1 MKIPRY
7 DNKGISLQSN
17 RSLTTGTAA
26 SNAVANLGK
35 NVFDNVT
42 KLAAQK
48 VSHTAKLRQ
57 IEIETDKNNALSLLA
72 ENTTKFLDSLNDND
86 NYLAKP
92 SWAYGEWE
100 KQSKKWESDIKG
112 SLDDVTWKRTEAA
125 YRMHIVETGSKLENE
140 YVNKQLVVNGFKSL
154 ETMNSTHMDKVTTAT
169 HSKQILGHW
178 EMYKHNIKAY
188 DKLLLGETG
197 YAENYKNMEAQ
208 TNSAYVMYQAT
219 EGLITFSPKGERQV
233 NWEAVEAR
241 LRNKET
247 KILDINGKQ
256 MNREELEPFIKD
268 IDARKTA
275 QLSSHDTERTEL
287 ARDDDKQF
295 TLEFIDIQNGKNNPD
310 ATASFIE
317 RIKNSNMTTEQKESH
332 SKAFF
337 TWQSKGIKPWETTLG
352 KNSSTM
358 ANILIGHGLIDTE
371 TERSFL
377 SSLFAQGL
385 IKPDEYRTLNNLIDE
400 NIKKKNQHKTPLFN
414 NALKMISKELGD
426 PELSSLLQNLK
437 SAGTV
442 DFEALLMNSSY
453 ETYEALNYFS
463 LVLAEGEKRG
473 FSYTE
478 MLMDKTSKNYIMG
491 DMMEFLKASHDNK
504 ITSSEWNSSEAMQ
517 RLFPTKSWEEIS
529 SQPYHVAR
537 DLWFRNK
544 SPDIKDLPVPVKKD
558 GESLTA
564 YLARTQKYLLNLNM
578 ELPSTL
584 SGYQFDSE
592 LDLNNLAIV
601 PKIDD

>member
-1 MKIPRY
+1 
-7 DNKGISLQSN
+7 
-17 RSLTTGTAA
+17 
-26 SNAVANLGK
+26 
-35 NVFDNVT
+35 
-42 KLAAQK
+42 
-48 VSHTAKLRQ
+48 
-57 IEIETDKNNALSLLA
+57 
-72 ENTTKFLDSLNDND
+72 
-86 NYLAKP
+86 
-92 SWAYGEWE
+92 
-100 KQSKKWESDIKG
+100 
-112 SLDDVTWKRTEAA
+112 
-125 YRMHIVETGSKLENE
+125 
-140 YVNKQLVVNGFKSL
+140 
-154 ETMNSTHMDKVTTAT
+154 
-169 HSKQILGHW
+169 
-178 EMYKHNIKAY
+178 
-188 DKLLLGETG
+188 
-197 YAENYKNMEAQ
+197 
-208 TNSAYVMYQAT
+208 
-219 EGLITFSPKGERQV
+219 
-233 NWEAVEAR
+233 
-241 LRNKET
+241 
-247 KILDINGKQ
+247 
-256 MNREELEPFIKD
+256 
-268 IDARKTA
+268 
-275 QLSSHDTERTEL
+275 
-287 ARDDDKQF
+287 
-295 TLEFIDIQNGKNNPD
+295 
-310 ATASFIE
+310 
-317 RIKNSNMTTEQKESH
+317 
-332 SKAFF
+332 
-337 TWQSKGIKPWETTLG
+337 
-352 KNSSTM
+352 M

-400 NIKKKNQHKTPLFN
+400 NIKKKNQHKKPLFN

-437 SAGTV
+437 SGGTV
-442 DFEALLMNSSY
+442 DFEALLMNASY

>member
-72 ENTTKFLDSLNDND
+72 KNSTEFLDSLNDND

-112 SLDDVTWKRTEAA
+112 SLDDVTWKRTEAE
-125 YRMHIVETGSKLENE
+125 YRMMMVETTSKLENE

-169 HSKQILGHW
+169 HANQILGHW

-188 DKLLLGETG
+188 DKILLGETA
-197 YAENYKNMEAQ
+197 YADNYKDMEAK

-219 EGLITFSPKGERQV
+219 EGLITFSPKGERQI

-256 MNREELEPFIKD
+256 MNREELEDFIKD
-268 IDARKTA
+268 VDARKTA

-287 ARDDDKQF
+287 ARDADDQF
-295 TLEFIDIQNGKNNPD
+295 TLEFIDIQNGKNSPD

-317 RIKNSNMTTEQKESH
+317 RVKNSNMTTNQKEAH

-337 TWQSKGIKPWETTLG
+337 GWQSKGIKPWETTLG
-352 KNSSTM
+352 KNATTM

-371 TERSFL
+371 TERAFL
-377 SSLFAQGL
+377 SNLFSQNL
-385 IKPDEYRTLNNLIDE
+385 IKPEEYRTLNNLINE

-414 NALKMISKELGD
+414 TALRTIAKELGD
-426 PELSSLLQNLK
+426 TEFTQLIQNIKNKDDFNFESLM
-437 SAGTV
+437 
-442 DFEALLMNSSY
+442 MNASF
-453 ETYEALNYFS
+453 ETYEALNYFR

-478 MLMDKTSKNYIMG
+478 MLVDNTSKNYIMNN
-491 DMMEFLKASHDNK
+491 MMEFLKASKDGK
-504 ITSSEWNSSEAMQ
+504 IESNELSQNMQ
-517 RLFPTKSWEEIS
+517 MLFPEIS
-529 SQPYHVAR
+529 SQELANKPYHVAR

-558 GESLTA
+558 GESITS
-564 YLARTQKYLLNLNM
+564 YLSRTQKYLLNMNM

>member
-48 VSHTAKLRQ
+48 ASHTAKLRQ

-154 ETMNSTHMDKVTTAT
+154 ETMNSTHMDKVNTAT
-169 HSKQILGHW
+169 HSKQILGYW
-178 EMYKHNIKAY
+178 EMYKHDIKAY
-188 DKLLLGETG
+188 DKLLLGETA
-197 YAENYKNMEAQ
+197 YADNYKDIEAK

-247 KILDINGKQ
+247 KIFDINGKQ

-400 NIKKKNQHKTPLFN
+400 NIKKKNQHKKPLFN

-437 SAGTV
+437 SGGTV
-442 DFEALLMNSSY
+442 DFEALLMNASY

>member
-1 MKIPRY
+1 MKIPRRN
-7 DNKGISLQSN
+7 DTQGINLQSN

-26 SNAVANLGK
+26 STAVANLGK

-48 VSHTAKLRQ
+48 TAHIAKLRQ

-72 ENTTKFLDSLNDND
+72 SDTSEFLLSLNDND

-92 SWAYGEWE
+92 SSAFGEWE
-100 KQSKKWESDIKG
+100 KKTKEWEKKYKG
-112 SLDDVTWKRTEAA
+112 SLDEVTWKRTEAE
-125 YRMHIVETGSKLENE
+125 YRMHLVEVGMKLEND
-140 YVNKQLVVNGFKSL
+140 YVNKQIVINGFKSL
-154 ETMNSTHMDKVTTAT
+154 ETLNSTHMQKVNEAD
-169 HSKQILGHW
+169 HPKQILAHW
-178 EMYKHNIKAY
+178 EMYKNSIKAY
-188 DKLLLGETG
+188 DKILLGETA
-197 YAENYKNMEAQ
+197 YADNYTKMEKS
-208 TNSAYVMYQAT
+208 TNDAYVMYQAT

-233 NWEAVEAR
+233 NWEGVEAR

-247 KILDINGKQ
+247 KIKDINGKEL
-256 MNREELEPFIKD
+256 NREQLEPFIKD
-268 IDARKTA
+268 VDNRKTN
-275 QLSSHDTERTEL
+275 QLSSHETERTEL

-295 TLEFIDIQNGKNNPD
+295 TLEFIDIQNGKNDPNVT
-310 ATASFIE
+310 ATFIE
-317 RIKNSNMTTEQKESH
+317 RIKNSNMTTQQKEAH

-377 SSLFAQGL
+377 SNLFAQGL

-400 NIKKKNQHKTPLFN
+400 NIKKKNQHKNPLFN
-414 NALKMISKELGD
+414 NAIRMISKELGD
-426 PELSSLLQNLK
+426 PELFNLLQNLK
-437 SAGTV
+437 SGGTV

-453 ETYEALNYFS
+453 ETYEALNYFR
-463 LVLAEGEKRG
+463 LVLGEGEKQG

-491 DMMEFLKASHDNK
+491 DMMEFLKASHDGK
-504 ITSSEWNSSEAMQ
+504 ITSDELTQNMLKNFPNIEAED
-517 RLFPTKSWEEIS
+517 LYNK
-529 SQPYHVAR
+529 PYHVAR

-544 SPDIKDLPVPVKKD
+544 APDIKDLPVPVRKD
-558 GESLTA
+558 DESITA
-564 YLARTQKYLLNLNM
+564 YLSRTQKYLLNMNM

>member
-154 ETMNSTHMDKVTTAT
+154 ETMNSTHMDKVNTAT

-178 EMYKHNIKAY
+178 EMYKHDIKAY
-188 DKLLLGETG
+188 DKLLLGETA
-197 YAENYKNMEAQ
+197 YADNYKDIEAK

-400 NIKKKNQHKTPLFN
+400 NIKKKNQHKKPLFN

-437 SAGTV
+437 SGGTV
-442 DFEALLMNSSY
+442 DFEALLMNASY

>member
-72 ENTTKFLDSLNDND
+72 KNSTEFLDSLNDND

-112 SLDDVTWKRTEAA
+112 SLDDVTWKRTEAE
-125 YRMHIVETGSKLENE
+125 YRMMMVETTSKLENE

-169 HSKQILGHW
+169 HAKQILGHW

-188 DKLLLGETG
+188 DKILLGETA
-197 YAENYKNMEAQ
+197 YADNYKDMEAK

-219 EGLITFSPKGERQV
+219 EGLITFSPKGERQI

-256 MNREELEPFIKD
+256 MNREELEDFIKD
-268 IDARKTA
+268 VDARKTA

-287 ARDDDKQF
+287 ARDADDQF
-295 TLEFIDIQNGKNNPD
+295 TLEFIDIQNGKNSPD

-317 RIKNSNMTTEQKESH
+317 RVKNSNMTTNQKEAH

-337 TWQSKGIKPWETTLG
+337 GWQSKGIKPWETTLG
-352 KNSSTM
+352 KNATTM

-371 TERSFL
+371 TERAFL
-377 SSLFAQGL
+377 SNLFSQNL
-385 IKPDEYRTLNNLIDE
+385 IKPEEYRTLNNLINE

-414 NALKMISKELGD
+414 TALRTIAKELGD
-426 PELSSLLQNLK
+426 TEFTQLIQNIKNKDDFNFESLM
-437 SAGTV
+437 
-442 DFEALLMNSSY
+442 MNASF
-453 ETYEALNYFS
+453 ETYEALNYFR

-478 MLMDKTSKNYIMG
+478 MLVDNTSKNYIMNN
-491 DMMEFLKASHDNK
+491 MMEFLKASKDGK
-504 ITSSEWNSSEAMQ
+504 IESNELSQNMQ
-517 RLFPTKSWEEIS
+517 MLFPEIS
-529 SQPYHVAR
+529 SQELANKPYHVAR

-558 GESLTA
+558 GESITS
-564 YLARTQKYLLNLNM
+564 YLSRTQKYLLNMNM
-578 ELPSTL
+578 ELPSAL

>member
-154 ETMNSTHMDKVTTAT
+154 ETMNSTHMDKVNTAT

-178 EMYKHNIKAY
+178 EMYKHDIKAY
-188 DKLLLGETG
+188 DKLLLGETA
-197 YAENYKNMEAQ
+197 YADNYKDMEAK

-247 KILDINGKQ
+247 KIFDINGKQ

-400 NIKKKNQHKTPLFN
+400 NIKKKNQHKKPLFN

-437 SAGTV
+437 SGGTV
-442 DFEALLMNSSY
+442 DFEALLMNASY

>member
-72 ENTTKFLDSLNDND
+72 KNSTEFLDSLNDND

-125 YRMHIVETGSKLENE
+125 YRMHMVETGSKLENE

-188 DKLLLGETG
+188 DKLLLGEIG
-197 YAENYKNMEAQ
+197 YAENYTNMEAK

-247 KILDINGKQ
+247 KIFDINGKQ
-256 MNREELEPFIKD
+256 MNREELEDFIKD
-268 IDARKTA
+268 VDNRKTA

-295 TLEFIDIQNGKNNPD
+295 TLEFIDIQNGKNDPN

-317 RIKNSNMTTEQKESH
+317 RIKNSNMTTQQKEAH

-337 TWQSKGIKPWETTLG
+337 SWQSKGIKPWETTLG

-371 TERSFL
+371 TERAFL
-377 SSLFAQGL
+377 TNLFAQGL

-400 NIKKKNQHKTPLFN
+400 NIKKKNQHKKPLFN

-437 SAGTV
+437 SGGTV
-442 DFEALLMNSSY
+442 DFEALLMNASY

-491 DMMEFLKASHDNK
+491 DMMEFLNAAHDGK
-504 ITSSEWNSSEAMQ
+504 IIDTELSKNMQ
-517 RLFPTKSWEEIS
+517 MLFPEIS
-529 SQPYHVAR
+529 AQELADKPYHVAR

-544 SPDIKDLPVPVKKD
+544 SPDIKDLPVPVRKD
-558 GESLTA
+558 DESITA
-564 YLARTQKYLLNLNM
+564 YLSRTQKYLLNLNM

>member
-48 VSHTAKLRQ
+48 ASHTAKLRQ

-112 SLDDVTWKRTEAA
+112 SLDEVTWKRTEAA
-125 YRMHIVETGSKLENE
+125 YRMHMVETGSKLENE

-169 HSKQILGHW
+169 HAKQILGHW

-188 DKLLLGETG
+188 DKILLGETA
-197 YAENYKNMEAQ
+197 YADNYKDMEAK

-256 MNREELEPFIKD
+256 MNREELEDFIKD
-268 IDARKTA
+268 VDARKTA

-295 TLEFIDIQNGKNNPD
+295 TLEFIDIQNGKNDPN

-317 RIKNSNMTTEQKESH
+317 RIKNSNMTTSQKEAH

-371 TERSFL
+371 TERAFL
-377 SSLFAQGL
+377 TNLFAQNL
-385 IKPDEYRTLNNLIDE
+385 IKPDEYRTLNNKIDE
-400 NIKKKNQHKTPLFN
+400 NIKKKNQHKKPLFN
-414 NALKMISKELGD
+414 NALKMLSKELGD
-426 PELSSLLQNLK
+426 PELSNLLQNLK
-437 SAGTV
+437 SGGTI
-442 DFEALLMNSSY
+442 DFEALLMNASF

-491 DMMEFLKASHDNK
+491 DMMTFLSAAHDGK
-504 ITSSEWNSSEAMQ
+504 IDDTEWQKEPMQ
-517 RLFPTKSWEEIS
+517 RLFPSKSWAEIS

-544 SPDIKDLPVPVKKD
+544 APDIKDLPVPVKKD
-558 GESLTA
+558 GESITA

>member
-154 ETMNSTHMDKVTTAT
+154 ETMNSTHMDKVNTAT
-169 HSKQILGHW
+169 HSKQILGYW
-178 EMYKHNIKAY
+178 EMYKHDIKAY
-188 DKLLLGETG
+188 DKLLLGETA
-197 YAENYKNMEAQ
+197 YADNYKDMEAK

-400 NIKKKNQHKTPLFN
+400 NIKKKNQHKKPLFN

-437 SAGTV
+437 SGGTV
-442 DFEALLMNSSY
+442 DFEALLMNASY

>member
-72 ENTTKFLDSLNDND
+72 KNSTEFLDSLNDND

-112 SLDDVTWKRTEAA
+112 SLDDVTWKRAEAE
-125 YRMHIVETGSKLENE
+125 YRLMMVEATSKLENE

-295 TLEFIDIQNGKNNPD
+295 TLEFIDIQNGKNDPN

-317 RIKNSNMTTEQKESH
+317 RIKNSNMTTQQKDAH

-400 NIKKKNQHKTPLFN
+400 NIKKKNQHKKPLFN

-437 SAGTV
+437 SGGTV
-442 DFEALLMNSSY
+442 DFEALLMNASY

>member
-48 VSHTAKLRQ
+48 ASHTAKLRQ

-86 NYLAKP
+86 NYLSKP

-125 YRMHIVETGSKLENE
+125 YRMHMVETGSKLENE

-169 HSKQILGHW
+169 HAKQILGHW

-197 YAENYKNMEAQ
+197 YAENYKDMEAK

-219 EGLITFSPKGERQV
+219 EGLITFSPNGKREI

-256 MNREELEPFIKD
+256 MNREELEPFITD
-268 IDARKTA
+268 VNSRKTS
-275 QLSSHDTERTEL
+275 QLKSHDTERTEL

-295 TLEFIDIQNGKNNPD
+295 TLEFIDIQNGKNDPN
-310 ATASFIE
+310 ATATYIE
-317 RIKNSNMTTEQKESH
+317 RIKNSNMTTNQKEAH
-332 SKAFF
+332 SKNFF
-337 TWQSKGIKPWETTLG
+337 TWQSKGVKPWETTLG
-352 KNSSTM
+352 KNSTIM

-371 TERSFL
+371 TERAFL
-377 SSLFAQGL
+377 TNLYAQGL
-385 IKPDEYRTLNNLIDE
+385 IKGDEYRTLNNKIDD
-400 NIKKKNQHKTPLFN
+400 NIKKKNQHKKPLFVS
-414 NALKMISKELGD
+414 ALKTIAKELGD
-426 PELSSLLQNLK
+426 QEFSGLIQNIKNNEDFDFTSLM
-437 SAGTV
+437 
-442 DFEALLMNSSY
+442 MNASF
-453 ETYEALNYFS
+453 ETYEALNYFN

-478 MLMDKTSKNYIMG
+478 MLVDKTSKNYIMG
-491 DMMEFLKASHDNK
+491 NMMEFLTASHDGK
-504 ITSSEWNSSEAMQ
+504 ITSTELSQNMQ
-517 RLFPTKSWEEIS
+517 MLFPEITA
-529 SQPYHVAR
+529 QELADKPYLVAR

-544 SPDIKDLPVPVKKD
+544 APDIKDLPVPVKKD
-558 GESLTA
+558 GESITA
-564 YLARTQKYLLNLNM
+564 YLSRTQKYLLNMNM

>member
-48 VSHTAKLRQ
+48 ASHTAKLRQ

-72 ENTTKFLDSLNDND
+72 KNSTEFLDSLNDND

-100 KQSKKWESDIKG
+100 KQSKKWESNIKG

-125 YRMHIVETGSKLENE
+125 YRMHMVETGSKLENE

-169 HSKQILGHW
+169 HAKQILGHW

-188 DKLLLGETG
+188 DKLLLGETA
-197 YAENYKNMEAQ
+197 YADNYKDMEAK

-256 MNREELEPFIKD
+256 MNREELEDFIKD
-268 IDARKTA
+268 VDARKTA

-287 ARDDDKQF
+287 ARDDNKQF
-295 TLEFIDIQNGKNNPD
+295 TLEFIDIQNGKNDPN

-317 RIKNSNMTTEQKESH
+317 RIKNSNMTTSQKEAH

-371 TERSFL
+371 TERAFL
-377 SSLFAQGL
+377 TNLFAQNL
-385 IKPDEYRTLNNLIDE
+385 IKPDEYRTLNNKIDE
-400 NIKKKNQHKTPLFN
+400 NIKKKNQHKKPLFN

-426 PELSSLLQNLK
+426 PELSNLLQNLK
-437 SAGTV
+437 SGGTI
-442 DFEALLMNSSY
+442 DFEALLMNASF

-491 DMMEFLKASHDNK
+491 DMMTFLSAAHDGK
-504 ITSSEWNSSEAMQ
+504 IDDTEWQKEPMQ
-517 RLFPTKSWEEIS
+517 RLFPSKSWAEIS

-544 SPDIKDLPVPVKKD
+544 APDIKDLPVPVKKD
-558 GESLTA
+558 GESITA

-592 LDLNNLAIV
+592 LDLNSLAIV

>member
-154 ETMNSTHMDKVTTAT
+154 ETMNSTHMDKVNTAT

-178 EMYKHNIKAY
+178 EMYKHDIKAY
-188 DKLLLGETG
+188 DKLLLGETA
-197 YAENYKNMEAQ
+197 YADNYKDIEAK

-247 KILDINGKQ
+247 KIFDINGKQ

-400 NIKKKNQHKTPLFN
+400 NIKKKNQHKKPLFN

-437 SAGTV
+437 SGGTV
-442 DFEALLMNSSY
+442 DFEALLMNASY

>member
-154 ETMNSTHMDKVTTAT
+154 ETMNSTHMDKVNTAT

-178 EMYKHNIKAY
+178 EMYKHDIKAY
-188 DKLLLGETG
+188 DKLLLVETA
-197 YAENYKNMEAQ
+197 YADNYKDMEAK

-247 KILDINGKQ
+247 KIFDINGKQ

-358 ANILIGHGLIDTE
+358 ANILIGHGLIDTG
-371 TERSFL
+371 TERAFL

-400 NIKKKNQHKTPLFN
+400 NIKKKNQHKKPLFN

-437 SAGTV
+437 SGGTV

-504 ITSSEWNSSEAMQ
+504 ITSIEWNSSEAMQ
-517 RLFPTKSWEEIS
+517 ILFPTKRLEEIS

>member
-72 ENTTKFLDSLNDND
+72 KNSTEFLDSLNDND

-154 ETMNSTHMDKVTTAT
+154 ETMNSTHMDKVNTAT
-169 HSKQILGHW
+169 HSKQILGYW
-178 EMYKHNIKAY
+178 EMYKHDIKAY
-188 DKLLLGETG
+188 DKLLLGETA
-197 YAENYKNMEAQ
+197 YADNYKDIEAK

-317 RIKNSNMTTEQKESH
+317 RIKNSNMTTQQKDAH

-358 ANILIGHGLIDTE
+358 ANILIGHGLIDTG
-371 TERSFL
+371 TERAFL
-377 SSLFAQGL
+377 TNLFAQGL

>member
-48 VSHTAKLRQ
+48 ASHTAKLRQ

-154 ETMNSTHMDKVTTAT
+154 ETMNSTHMDKVNTAT
-169 HSKQILGHW
+169 HSKQILGYW
-178 EMYKHNIKAY
+178 EMYKHDIKAY
-188 DKLLLGETG
+188 DKLLLGETA
-197 YAENYKNMEAQ
+197 YADNYKDIEAK

-247 KILDINGKQ
+247 KIFDINGKQ
-256 MNREELEPFIKD
+256 MNREELEDFIKD
-268 IDARKTA
+268 VDGRKTA
-275 QLSSHDTERTEL
+275 QLASHDTERTEL

-400 NIKKKNQHKTPLFN
+400 NIKKKNQHKKPLFN

-437 SAGTV
+437 SGGTV
-442 DFEALLMNSSY
+442 DFEALLMNASY

>member
-48 VSHTAKLRQ
+48 ASHTAKLRQ

-72 ENTTKFLDSLNDND
+72 KNSTEFLDSLNDND

-188 DKLLLGETG
+188 DKLLLGETA
-197 YAENYKNMEAQ
+197 YADNYKDMEAK

-247 KILDINGKQ
+247 KILDIKGKQ

-400 NIKKKNQHKTPLFN
+400 NIKKKNQHKKPLFN

-437 SAGTV
+437 SGGTV
-442 DFEALLMNSSY
+442 DFEALLMNASY

-491 DMMEFLKASHDNK
+491 DMMEFLDAAHDGK
-504 ITSSEWNSSEAMQ
+504 ITDTELSQNMQ
-517 RLFPTKSWEEIS
+517 MLFPEIS
-529 SQPYHVAR
+529 AQELADKPYHVAR

-558 GESLTA
+558 NESITA

>member
-1 MKIPRY
+1 MKIPRRS
-7 DNKGISLQSN
+7 DTQGISLQSN

-48 VSHTAKLRQ
+48 ASHTAKLRQ

-72 ENTTKFLDSLNDND
+72 KNSTEFLDSLNDND

-112 SLDDVTWKRTEAA
+112 SLDDVTWKRTEAE
-125 YRMHIVETGSKLENE
+125 YRLMMVEATSKLENE
-140 YVNKQLVVNGFKSL
+140 YVNKQLVINGFKSL
-154 ETMNSTHMDKVTTAT
+154 ETMNSTHMDKVNTAT

-197 YAENYKNMEAQ
+197 YAENYKNMEAK

-219 EGLITFSPKGERQV
+219 EGLITFSPKGEKQI

-268 IDARKTA
+268 VDARKTA

-310 ATASFIE
+310 ATATFIE
-317 RIKNSNMTTEQKESH
+317 RIKNSNMTTSQKESH

-337 TWQSKGIKPWETTLG
+337 TWQSKGVKPWETTLG
-352 KNSSTM
+352 KNSSIM
-358 ANILIGHGLIDTE
+358 ANVLVGHGLIDTE
-371 TERSFL
+371 TERAFVTN
-377 SSLFAQGL
+377 LFAQGL

-400 NIKKKNQHKTPLFN
+400 NIKKKNQHKKPLFN

-437 SAGTV
+437 SGGTV
-442 DFEALLMNSSY
+442 DFEALLMNASY

-491 DMMEFLKASHDNK
+491 NMMEFLKASHDGK
-504 ITSSEWNSSEAMQ
+504 ITSTELSQNMQ
-517 RLFPTKSWEEIS
+517 MLFPEIS
-529 SQPYHVAR
+529 AQELADKPYHVAR

-544 SPDIKDLPVPVKKD
+544 APDIKDLPVPVKKD
-558 GESLTA
+558 GESITA
-564 YLARTQKYLLNLNM
+564 YLSRTQKYLLNLNM

>member
-112 SLDDVTWKRTEAA
+112 SLDDVTWKRAEAE
-125 YRMHIVETGSKLENE
+125 YRLMMVEATSKLENE

-154 ETMNSTHMDKVTTAT
+154 ETMNSTHMDKVNTAT
-169 HSKQILGHW
+169 HSKQILGYW
-178 EMYKHNIKAY
+178 EMYKHDIKAY
-188 DKLLLGETG
+188 DKLLLGETA
-197 YAENYKNMEAQ
+197 YADNYKDMEAK

-268 IDARKTA
+268 VDARKTA
-275 QLSSHDTERTEL
+275 QLSTHDVERTEL

-400 NIKKKNQHKTPLFN
+400 NIKKKNQHKKPLFN

-437 SAGTV
+437 SGGTV
-442 DFEALLMNSSY
+442 DFEALLMNASY

>member
-100 KQSKKWESDIKG
+100 KQSKKWELDIKG
-112 SLDDVTWKRTEAA
+112 SLDDVTWKKTEAA
-125 YRMHIVETGSKLENE
+125 YRMHMVETGSKLENE

-169 HSKQILGHW
+169 HAKQILGHW

-188 DKLLLGETG
+188 DKLLLGEAS
-197 YAENYKNMEAQ
+197 YAENYKDMEAK

-268 IDARKTA
+268 IDTRKTA
-275 QLSSHDTERTEL
+275 QLSTHDVERTEL

-295 TLEFIDIQNGKNNPD
+295 TLEFIDIQNGKNDPN

-317 RIKNSNMTTEQKESH
+317 RIKNSNMTTSQKAAH

-371 TERSFL
+371 TERAFL
-377 SSLFAQGL
+377 TNLFAQGL
-385 IKPDEYRTLNNLIDE
+385 IKPDEYRTLNNKIDE
-400 NIKKKNQHKTPLFN
+400 NIKKKNQHKKPLFVS
-414 NALKMISKELGD
+414 ALKTIAKELGD
-426 PELSSLLQNLK
+426 QEFSGLIQNIKSNEDFDFTSLM
-437 SAGTV
+437 
-442 DFEALLMNSSY
+442 MNASF
-453 ETYEALNYFS
+453 ETYEALNYFN

-491 DMMEFLKASHDNK
+491 NMMEFLRASHDGK
-504 ITSSEWNSSEAMQ
+504 ITSTDLTQNMQ
-517 RLFPTKSWEEIS
+517 MLFPEITA
-529 SQPYHVAR
+529 QELADKPYHLAR

-544 SPDIKDLPVPVKKD
+544 APDIKDLPVPVRKD
-558 GESLTA
+558 DESITA
-564 YLARTQKYLLNLNM
+564 YLSRTQKYLLNMNM

>member
-154 ETMNSTHMDKVTTAT
+154 ETMNSTHMDKVNTAT
-169 HSKQILGHW
+169 HSKQILGYW
-178 EMYKHNIKAY
+178 EMYKHDIKAY
-188 DKLLLGETG
+188 DKLLLGETA
-197 YAENYKNMEAQ
+197 YADNYKDIEAK

-247 KILDINGKQ
+247 KIFDINGKQ

-400 NIKKKNQHKTPLFN
+400 NIKKKNQHKKPLFN

-437 SAGTV
+437 SGGTV
-442 DFEALLMNSSY
+442 DFEALLMNASY

>member
-48 VSHTAKLRQ
+48 ASHTAKLRQ

-154 ETMNSTHMDKVTTAT
+154 ETMNSTHMDKVNTAT
-169 HSKQILGHW
+169 HSKQILGYW
-178 EMYKHNIKAY
+178 EMYKHDIKAY
-188 DKLLLGETG
+188 DKLLLGETA
-197 YAENYKNMEAQ
+197 YADNYKDMEAK

-400 NIKKKNQHKTPLFN
+400 NIKKKNQHKKPLFN

-437 SAGTV
+437 SGGTV
-442 DFEALLMNSSY
+442 DFEALLMNASY

-578 ELPSTL
+578 DLPSTL

>member
-1 MKIPRY
+1 
-7 DNKGISLQSN
+7 
-17 RSLTTGTAA
+17 
-26 SNAVANLGK
+26 
-35 NVFDNVT
+35 
-42 KLAAQK
+42 
-48 VSHTAKLRQ
+48 
-57 IEIETDKNNALSLLA
+57 
-72 ENTTKFLDSLNDND
+72 
-86 NYLAKP
+86 
-92 SWAYGEWE
+92 
-100 KQSKKWESDIKG
+100 
-112 SLDDVTWKRTEAA
+112 
-125 YRMHIVETGSKLENE
+125 MHIVETGSKLENE

-154 ETMNSTHMDKVTTAT
+154 ETMNSTHMDKVNTAT

-178 EMYKHNIKAY
+178 EMYKHDIKAY
-188 DKLLLGETG
+188 DKLLLGETA
-197 YAENYKNMEAQ
+197 YADNYKDMEAK

-400 NIKKKNQHKTPLFN
+400 NIKKKNQHKKPLFN

-437 SAGTV
+437 SGGTV
-442 DFEALLMNSSY
+442 DFEALLMNASY

>member
-154 ETMNSTHMDKVTTAT
+154 ETMNSTHMDKVNTAT

-178 EMYKHNIKAY
+178 EMYKHDIKAY
-188 DKLLLGETG
+188 DKLLLGETA
-197 YAENYKNMEAQ
+197 YADNYKDMEAK

-400 NIKKKNQHKTPLFN
+400 NIKKKNQHKKPLFN

-437 SAGTV
+437 SGGTV
-442 DFEALLMNSSY
+442 DFEALLMNASY

>member
-48 VSHTAKLRQ
+48 ASHTAKLRQ

-72 ENTTKFLDSLNDND
+72 KNSTEFLDSLNDND

-112 SLDDVTWKRTEAA
+112 SLDDVTWKRTEAE
-125 YRMHIVETGSKLENE
+125 YRLMMVEATSKLENE

-169 HSKQILGHW
+169 HAKQILGHW

-197 YAENYKNMEAQ
+197 YAENYKNMEAK

-219 EGLITFSPKGERQV
+219 EGLITFSPKGEKQI

-247 KILDINGKQ
+247 KIFDINGKQ

-268 IDARKTA
+268 VDARKTA

-310 ATASFIE
+310 ATATFIE
-317 RIKNSNMTTEQKESH
+317 RIKNSNMTTSQKESH

-337 TWQSKGIKPWETTLG
+337 TWQSKGVKPWETTLG
-352 KNSSTM
+352 KNSSIM
-358 ANILIGHGLIDTE
+358 ANVLVGHGLIDTE
-371 TERSFL
+371 TERAFVTN
-377 SSLFAQGL
+377 LFAQGL

-400 NIKKKNQHKTPLFN
+400 NIKKKNQHKKPLFN

-437 SAGTV
+437 SGGTV
-442 DFEALLMNSSY
+442 DFEALLMNASY

-491 DMMEFLKASHDNK
+491 DMMEFLKASHDGK
-504 ITSSEWNSSEAMQ
+504 ITDTELSQNMQ
-517 RLFPTKSWEEIS
+517 MLFPEIS
-529 SQPYHVAR
+529 AQELADKPYHVAR

-544 SPDIKDLPVPVKKD
+544 SPDIKDLPVPVRKD
-558 GESLTA
+558 DESITA
-564 YLARTQKYLLNLNM
+564 YLSRTQKYLLNLNM

>member
-48 VSHTAKLRQ
+48 ASHTAKLRQ

-72 ENTTKFLDSLNDND
+72 KNSTEFLDSLNDND

-112 SLDDVTWKRTEAA
+112 SLDDVTWKRTEAE
-125 YRMHIVETGSKLENE
+125 YRLMMVEATSKLENE

-169 HSKQILGHW
+169 HAKQILGHW

-197 YAENYKNMEAQ
+197 YAENYKNMEAK

-219 EGLITFSPKGERQV
+219 EGLITFSPKGEKQV

-241 LRNKET
+241 LRNKKT

-268 IDARKTA
+268 VDARKTA

-310 ATASFIE
+310 ATATFIE
-317 RIKNSNMTTEQKESH
+317 RIKNSNMTTSQKESH

-337 TWQSKGIKPWETTLG
+337 TWQSKGVKPWETTLG
-352 KNSSTM
+352 KNSSIM
-358 ANILIGHGLIDTE
+358 ANVLVGHGLIDTE
-371 TERSFL
+371 TERAFVTN
-377 SSLFAQGL
+377 LFAQGL

-400 NIKKKNQHKTPLFN
+400 NIKKKNQHKKPLFN

-437 SAGTV
+437 SGGTV
-442 DFEALLMNSSY
+442 DFEALLMNASY

-491 DMMEFLKASHDNK
+491 DMMEFLKASHDGK
-504 ITSSEWNSSEAMQ
+504 ITDTELSQNMQ
-517 RLFPTKSWEEIS
+517 MLFPEIS
-529 SQPYHVAR
+529 AQELADKPYHVAR

-544 SPDIKDLPVPVKKD
+544 SPDIKDLPVPVRKD
-558 GESLTA
+558 DESITA
-564 YLARTQKYLLNLNM
+564 YLSRTQKYLLNLNM

>member
-48 VSHTAKLRQ
+48 ASHTAKLRQ

-100 KQSKKWESDIKG
+100 KQSKKWESNIKG

-125 YRMHIVETGSKLENE
+125 YRMHMVETGSKLENE

-169 HSKQILGHW
+169 HAKQILGHW

-197 YAENYKNMEAQ
+197 YAENYKDMETK

-241 LRNKET
+241 LRNKDT

-295 TLEFIDIQNGKNNPD
+295 TLEFIDIQNGKNDPN

-317 RIKNSNMTTEQKESH
+317 RIKNSNMTTSQKEAH

-371 TERSFL
+371 TERAFL
-377 SSLFAQGL
+377 TNLFAQNL
-385 IKPDEYRTLNNLIDE
+385 IKPDEYRTLNNKIDE
-400 NIKKKNQHKTPLFN
+400 NIKKKNQHKKPLFN
-414 NALKMISKELGD
+414 NALKMLSKELGD
-426 PELSSLLQNLK
+426 PELSNLLQNLK
-437 SAGTV
+437 SGGTI
-442 DFEALLMNSSY
+442 DFEALLMNASF

-491 DMMEFLKASHDNK
+491 DMMTFLSAAHDGK
-504 ITSSEWNSSEAMQ
+504 IDDTEWQKEPMQ
-517 RLFPTKSWEEIS
+517 RLFPSKSWAEIS

-544 SPDIKDLPVPVKKD
+544 APDIKDLPVPVKKD
-558 GESLTA
+558 GESITA

>member
-72 ENTTKFLDSLNDND
+72 KNSTEFLDSLNDND

-112 SLDDVTWKRTEAA
+112 SLDDLTWKRTEAE
-125 YRMHIVETGSKLENE
+125 YRMMMVETTSKLENE

-169 HSKQILGHW
+169 HAKQILGHW

-256 MNREELEPFIKD
+256 MNRE
-268 IDARKTA
+268 
-275 QLSSHDTERTEL
+275 
-287 ARDDDKQF
+287 
-295 TLEFIDIQNGKNNPD
+295 
-310 ATASFIE
+310 
-317 RIKNSNMTTEQKESH
+317 
-332 SKAFF
+332 
-337 TWQSKGIKPWETTLG
+337 
-352 KNSSTM
+352 
-358 ANILIGHGLIDTE
+358 
-371 TERSFL
+371 
-377 SSLFAQGL
+377 
-385 IKPDEYRTLNNLIDE
+385 
-400 NIKKKNQHKTPLFN
+400 
-414 NALKMISKELGD
+414 
-426 PELSSLLQNLK
+426 
-437 SAGTV
+437 
-442 DFEALLMNSSY
+442 
-453 ETYEALNYFS
+453 
-463 LVLAEGEKRG
+463 
-473 FSYTE
+473 
-478 MLMDKTSKNYIMG
+478 
-491 DMMEFLKASHDNK
+491 
-504 ITSSEWNSSEAMQ
+504 
-517 RLFPTKSWEEIS
+517 
-529 SQPYHVAR
+529 
-537 DLWFRNK
+537 
-544 SPDIKDLPVPVKKD
+544 
-558 GESLTA
+558 
-564 YLARTQKYLLNLNM
+564 
-578 ELPSTL
+578 
-584 SGYQFDSE
+584 
-592 LDLNNLAIV
+592 
-601 PKIDD
+601 

>member
-154 ETMNSTHMDKVTTAT
+154 ETMNSTHMDKVNTAT

-178 EMYKHNIKAY
+178 EMYKHDIKAY
-188 DKLLLGETG
+188 DKLLLGETA
-197 YAENYKNMEAQ
+197 YADNYKDIEAK

-256 MNREELEPFIKD
+256 MNREELESFIKD

-317 RIKNSNMTTEQKESH
+317 RIKNSNMTTQQKDAH

-400 NIKKKNQHKTPLFN
+400 NIKKKNQHKKPLFN

-437 SAGTV
+437 SGGTV
-442 DFEALLMNSSY
+442 DFEALLMNASY

-558 GESLTA
+558 GESITA

-584 SGYQFDSE
+584 SGYQFESE

>member
-154 ETMNSTHMDKVTTAT
+154 ETMNSTHMDKVNTAT
-169 HSKQILGHW
+169 HSKQILGYW
-178 EMYKHNIKAY
+178 EMYKHDIKAY
-188 DKLLLGETG
+188 DKLLLGETA
-197 YAENYKNMEAQ
+197 YADNYKDMEAK

-247 KILDINGKQ
+247 KIFDINGKQ

-400 NIKKKNQHKTPLFN
+400 NIKKKNQHKKPLFN

-437 SAGTV
+437 SGGTV
-442 DFEALLMNSSY
+442 DFEALLMNASY

>member
-154 ETMNSTHMDKVTTAT
+154 ETMNSTHMDKVNTAT
-169 HSKQILGHW
+169 HSKQILGYW
-178 EMYKHNIKAY
+178 EMYKHDIKAY
-188 DKLLLGETG
+188 DKLLLGETA
-197 YAENYKNMEAQ
+197 YADNYKDIEAK

-256 MNREELEPFIKD
+256 MNREELESFIKD

-400 NIKKKNQHKTPLFN
+400 NIKKKNQHKKPLFN

-437 SAGTV
+437 SGGTV
-442 DFEALLMNSSY
+442 DFEALLMNASY

>member
-48 VSHTAKLRQ
+48 ASHTAKLRQ

-72 ENTTKFLDSLNDND
+72 KNSTEFLDSLNDND

-112 SLDDVTWKRTEAA
+112 SLDDVTWKRAEAE
-125 YRMHIVETGSKLENE
+125 YRMMMVEATSKLENE

-188 DKLLLGETG
+188 DKLLLGETA
-197 YAENYKNMEAQ
+197 YADNYTDMEAK

-295 TLEFIDIQNGKNNPD
+295 TLEFIDIQNGKNDPN

-317 RIKNSNMTTEQKESH
+317 RIKNSNMTTQQKESH

-352 KNSSTM
+352 QNSTIM
-358 ANILIGHGLIDTE
+358 ANILIGHSLIDTE

-377 SSLFAQGL
+377 SSLFAQSL
-385 IKPDEYRTLNNLIDE
+385 IKPDEYRTLNNKIDE
-400 NIKKKNQHKTPLFN
+400 NIKKKNQHKKPLFVS
-414 NALKMISKELGD
+414 ALKTIAKELGD
-426 PELSSLLQNLK
+426 QEFSGLLQNIK
-437 SAGTV
+437 NNQEF
-442 DFEALLMNSSY
+442 DFTSLMMNASF
-453 ETYEALNYFS
+453 ETYEALNYFN
-463 LVLAEGEKRG
+463 LVLAEGEKKG

-544 SPDIKDLPVPVKKD
+544 APDIKDLPVPVKKD
-558 GESLTA
+558 GESITA
-564 YLARTQKYLLNLNM
+564 YLSRTQKYLLNINM
-578 ELPSTL
+578 ELPSTI

>member
-48 VSHTAKLRQ
+48 ASHTAKLRQ

-72 ENTTKFLDSLNDND
+72 KNSTEFLDSLNDND

-112 SLDDVTWKRTEAA
+112 SLDDVTWKRTEAE
-125 YRMHIVETGSKLENE
+125 YRLMMVEATSKLENE

-169 HSKQILGHW
+169 HAKQILGHW

-197 YAENYKNMEAQ
+197 YAENYKNMEAK

-219 EGLITFSPKGERQV
+219 EGLITFSPKGEKQI

-241 LRNKET
+241 LRNKKT

-268 IDARKTA
+268 VDARKTA

-310 ATASFIE
+310 ATATFIE
-317 RIKNSNMTTEQKESH
+317 RIKNSNMTTSQKESH

-337 TWQSKGIKPWETTLG
+337 TWQSKGVKPWETTLG
-352 KNSSTM
+352 KNSSIM
-358 ANILIGHGLIDTE
+358 ANVLVGHGLIDTE
-371 TERSFL
+371 TERAFVTN
-377 SSLFAQGL
+377 LFAQGL

-400 NIKKKNQHKTPLFN
+400 NIKKKNQHKKPLFN

-437 SAGTV
+437 SGGTV
-442 DFEALLMNSSY
+442 DFEALLMNASY

-491 DMMEFLKASHDNK
+491 DMMEFLKASHDGK
-504 ITSSEWNSSEAMQ
+504 ITDTELSQNMQ
-517 RLFPTKSWEEIS
+517 MLFPEIS
-529 SQPYHVAR
+529 AQELADKPYHVAR

-544 SPDIKDLPVPVKKD
+544 SPDIKDLPVPVRKD
-558 GESLTA
+558 DESITA
-564 YLARTQKYLLNLNM
+564 YLSRTQKYLLNLNM

>member
-188 DKLLLGETG
+188 DKILLGETA
-197 YAENYKNMEAQ
+197 YADNYKDMEAK

-400 NIKKKNQHKTPLFN
+400 NIKKKNQHKKPLFN

-437 SAGTV
+437 SGGTV
-442 DFEALLMNSSY
+442 DFEALLMNASY

>member
-48 VSHTAKLRQ
+48 ASHTAKLRQ

-72 ENTTKFLDSLNDND
+72 KNSTEFLDSLNDND

-100 KQSKKWESDIKG
+100 KQSKKWESNIKG

-125 YRMHIVETGSKLENE
+125 YRMHMVETGSKLENE

-169 HSKQILGHW
+169 HAKQILGHW

-188 DKLLLGETG
+188 DKILLGETA
-197 YAENYKNMEAQ
+197 YADNYKDMEAK

-241 LRNKET
+241 LRNKDT

-295 TLEFIDIQNGKNNPD
+295 TLEFIDIQNGKNDPN

-317 RIKNSNMTTEQKESH
+317 RIKNSNMTTSQKEAH

-371 TERSFL
+371 TERAFL
-377 SSLFAQGL
+377 TNLFAQNL
-385 IKPDEYRTLNNLIDE
+385 IKPDEYRTLNNKIDE
-400 NIKKKNQHKTPLFN
+400 NIKKKNQHKKPLFN

-426 PELSSLLQNLK
+426 PELSNLLQNLK
-437 SAGTV
+437 SGGTI
-442 DFEALLMNSSY
+442 DFEALLMNASF

-491 DMMEFLKASHDNK
+491 DMMTFLSAAHDGK
-504 ITSSEWNSSEAMQ
+504 IDDTEWQKEPMQ
-517 RLFPTKSWEEIS
+517 RLFPSKSWAEIS

-544 SPDIKDLPVPVKKD
+544 APDIKDLPVPVKKD
-558 GESLTA
+558 GESITA

>member
-154 ETMNSTHMDKVTTAT
+154 ETMNSTHMDKVNTAT
-169 HSKQILGHW
+169 HSKQILGYW
-178 EMYKHNIKAY
+178 EMYKHDIKAY
-188 DKLLLGETG
+188 DKLLLGETA
-197 YAENYKNMEAQ
+197 YADNYKDIEAK

-400 NIKKKNQHKTPLFN
+400 NIKKKNQHKKPLFN

-437 SAGTV
+437 SGGTV
-442 DFEALLMNSSY
+442 DFEALLMNASY

>member
-48 VSHTAKLRQ
+48 ASHTAKLRQ

-72 ENTTKFLDSLNDND
+72 KNSTEFLDSLNDND

-112 SLDDVTWKRTEAA
+112 SLDDVTWKRTEAE
-125 YRMHIVETGSKLENE
+125 YRLMMVEATSKLENE

-169 HSKQILGHW
+169 HAKQILGHW

-197 YAENYKNMEAQ
+197 YAENYKNMEAK

-219 EGLITFSPKGERQV
+219 EGLITFSPKGEKQI

-268 IDARKTA
+268 VDARKTA

-310 ATASFIE
+310 ATATFIE
-317 RIKNSNMTTEQKESH
+317 RIKNSNMTTSQKESH

-337 TWQSKGIKPWETTLG
+337 TWQSKGVKPWETTLG
-352 KNSSTM
+352 KNSSIM
-358 ANILIGHGLIDTE
+358 ANVLVGHGLIDTE
-371 TERSFL
+371 TERAFVTN
-377 SSLFAQGL
+377 LFAQGL

-400 NIKKKNQHKTPLFN
+400 NIKKKNQHKKPLFN

-437 SAGTV
+437 SGGTV
-442 DFEALLMNSSY
+442 DFEALLMNASY

-491 DMMEFLKASHDNK
+491 DMMEFLKASHDGK
-504 ITSSEWNSSEAMQ
+504 ITDTELSQNMQ
-517 RLFPTKSWEEIS
+517 MLFPEIS
-529 SQPYHVAR
+529 AQELADKPYHVAR

-544 SPDIKDLPVPVKKD
+544 SPDIKDLPVPVRKD
-558 GESLTA
+558 DESITA
-564 YLARTQKYLLNLNM
+564 YLSRTQKYLLNLNM